1 MNYKGYHHLKWED
14 RLKIEGAL
22 KTGGKPAEI
31 AKMLGVCVKTIYNE
45 IKRGL
50 CLQQKEGYIFQEE
63 YCAEV
68 AERKYQE
75 HLRAKGPEIKLGRD
89 HAFAN
94 FVERKIIEDHYSP
107 GAVLA
112 YIEEAGL
119 EFETHICETTLYSY
133 IYRGDVF
140 LELTEEHLLYKGE
153 RRRDYERRERANEA
167 PGDTIED
174 RPPEVRARNTFGHWE
189 MDSIMGPVGSK
200 ASGSRTIQRKA
211 WSGR

>member
-1 MNYKGYHHLKWED
+1 MNYKGFHHLKWED

-22 KTGGKPAEI
+22 KTGGRVAEI
-31 AKMLGVCVKTIYNE
+31 AEMLGVCRKTIYNE

-50 CLQQKEGYIFQEE
+50 CLQQKDGYIFQEE

-75 HLRAKGPEIKLGRD
+75 HLRAKGPEIKLGKD

-94 FVERKIIEDHYSP
+94 FIERKIIDDHYSP

-112 YIEEAGL
+112 YIEAVGL

-140 LELTEEHLLYKGE
+140 LDLTEEHLLYKGE
-153 RRRDYERRERANEA
+153 RRREYEQRERAKEA

-200 ASGSRTIQRKA
+200 AA
-211 WSGR
+211 LWC

>member
-94 FVERKIIEDHYSP
+94 FVERKIIEEHYSP

-112 YIEEAGL
+112 YI
-119 EFETHICETTLYSY
+119 
-133 IYRGDVF
+133 
-140 LELTEEHLLYKGE
+140 
-153 RRRDYERRERANEA
+153 
-167 PGDTIED
+167 
-174 RPPEVRARNTFGHWE
+174 
-189 MDSIMGPVGSK
+189 
-200 ASGSRTIQRKA
+200 
-211 WSGR
+211 

>member
-1 MNYKGYHHLKWED
+1 
-14 RLKIEGAL
+14 
-22 KTGGKPAEI
+22 
-31 AKMLGVCVKTIYNE
+31 MLGVCVKTIYNE

-94 FVERKIIEDHYSP
+94 FVERKIIEEHYSP

-112 YIEEAGL
+112 YIEAAGL

-153 RRRDYERRERANEA
+153 RRRDYDSGER
-167 PGDTIED
+167 PK
-174 RPPEVRARNTFGHWE
+174 RPPGT
-189 MDSIMGPVGSK
+189 P
-200 ASGSRTIQRKA
+200 SRTGRQR
-211 WSGR
+211 SGRGIRLDTGKWTALWGRWGPRRPCWC

>member
-31 AKMLGVCVKTIYNE
+31 AEMLGVCVKTIYNE

-94 FVERKIIEDHYSP
+94 FVERKIIEDTIPP
-107 GAVLA
+107 GRCWP
-112 YIEEAGL
+112 I
-119 EFETHICETTLYSY
+119 S
-133 IYRGDVF
+133 
-140 LELTEEHLLYKGE
+140 
-153 RRRDYERRERANEA
+153 RR
-167 PGDTIED
+167 P
-174 RPPEVRARNTFGHWE
+174 
-189 MDSIMGPVGSK
+189 
-200 ASGSRTIQRKA
+200 A
-211 WSGR
+211 WSLKPISAKQPFIPTYTGGTCSWN

>member
-153 RRRDYERRERANEA
+153 RRRD
-167 PGDTIED
+167 
-174 RPPEVRARNTFGHWE
+174 
-189 MDSIMGPVGSK
+189 
-200 ASGSRTIQRKA
+200 
-211 WSGR
+211 